1 MQSVNEVTVNEVTGN
16 GMTGNEVTGNGMTVK
31 KVITAEER
39 KQRIAEIEE
48 QDREVIMNM
57 IINMR
62 YVPFIQA
69 LLSERNVGVC
79 MLPDFVREEYVEEPD
94 TYRGGVQRLV
104 NQAYNAESVK
114 VAYMNRG
121 ELRYLTVGEFLEKYP
136 CTDNLTISD
145 YQEEKRQFIEEMWLK

>member
-1 MQSVNEVTVNEVTGN
+1 MQSVNEVTVNEVI
-16 GMTGNEVTGNGMTVK
+16 VNGMTVK

-39 KQRIAEIEE
+39 KQRIAEIKE

-94 TYRGGVQRLV
+94 THRGGVQRLV